1 MSIYHTQTNTQARN
15 ILLLSANP
23 KNTSQLRLA
32 EEMRDIKEGLRLSEN
47 RDLFSINAA
56 EAIRPRDIRR
66 AILNYK
72 PHIIHFSGHGSAE
85 EGLLFED
92 ETGAANFVDGEALAG
107 LFELFA
113 NQVECVVL
121 NACYSKY
128 QATEIARH
136 INYVVGMS
144 QEIQDKAAIEFAVG
158 FYDGLGAGEG
168 YDFAYKL
175 GCNAILMAGIKQNLI
190 PELISSDNLKS
201 QLSSTDLS
209 NKYTSQVSQNIY
221 IERPPIE
228 AKCYQEIL
236 QAGALIRIKAPQ
248 KMGKTWLLENLL
260 SYSREKGYQIAKLD
274 LQQAENS
281 IFDDLKTFLQWVCVD
296 VSDSLDI
303 EPEVNE
309 TWQDIYGVNKN
320 CTRYFQKHFLSV
332 NESPLV
338 FAIDNFERLFQ
349 YPDIF
354 SQFCLLLRGWYENAK
369 GGDRVANIW
378 KKLRLVVVHSTEN
391 YPALDSNHSPFNV
404 GIPIELPEFNQEQV
418 KVFARNYELDKQLGE
433 QGLIK
438 LMELIGGHPYLL
450 QQALVNLKNSQINL
464 EQLLSL
470 APTEQGI
477 FSDHLRQQLWH
488 LQHNSQLELGYKK
501 VVKTNA
507 PVRLDAEVGF
517 KLHSL
522 GLVKLSGNDCVPSC
536 NLYRQYFSER
546 LM

>member
-1 MSIYHTQTNTQARN
+1 MSIYHTHRN

-23 KNTSQLRLA
+23 KATSQLRLA
-32 EEMRDIKEGLRLSEN
+32 QEMRDIKEGLRLSEN
-47 RDLFSINAA
+47 RDQFSISTA

-66 AILNYK
+66 AILTSQ
-72 PHIIHFSGHGSAE
+72 PHIIHFSGHGSQE

-92 ETGAANFVDGEALAG
+92 ETGAVKFVDGSALAG

-128 QATEIARH
+128 QASEIAQH

-158 FYDGLGAGEG
+158 FYDGLGAGKG

-175 GCNAILMAGIKQNLI
+175 GCNAILMAGIEQHLI
-190 PELISSDNLKS
+190 PELITSDNLNP
-201 QLSSTDLS
+201 STDIS
-209 NKYTSQVSQNIY
+209 QRHTSEVSQNIY

-236 QAGALIRIKAPQ
+236 QPGALIRIKAPQ

-260 SYSREKGYQIAKLD
+260 SYAREQGYQTAKLD

-281 IFDDLKTFLQWVCVD
+281 ILDNLKTFLQWVCVD

-303 EPEVNE
+303 EPQVNE

-320 CTRYFQKHFLSV
+320 CTRYFQKHLLSV
-332 NESPLV
+332 SESPLV
-338 FAIDNFERLFQ
+338 FAIDNFDLLFQ

-378 KKLRLVVVHSTEN
+378 KKLRLVVVHSTEV
-391 YPALDSNHSPFNV
+391 YPSLDSNHSPFNV
-404 GIPIELPEFNQEQV
+404 GIPIELPEFNQQQV
-418 KVFARNYELDKQLGE
+418 KAFATGYELDKQLG

-450 QQALVNLKNSQINL
+450 QQAFVNLKSQQINL
-464 EQLLSL
+464 EQLFTL
-470 APTEQGI
+470 APTEEGI
-477 FSDHLRQQLWH
+477 FSDYLRQLLWH
-488 LQHNSQLELGYKK
+488 LQHNSPLEVGYKK
-501 VVKTNA
+501 VVKANA
-507 PVRLDAEVGF
+507 PVRLDAEVAF

-522 GLVKLSGNDCVPSC
+522 GLVKLSGNDCLPSC
-536 NLYRQYFSER
+536 DLYRQYFSER
-546 LM
+546 LG

>member
-1 MSIYHTQTNTQARN
+1 MTQTRN

-23 KNTSQLRLA
+23 KKTSQLRLA

-47 RDLFSINAA
+47 RDLFSISTA

-66 AILNYK
+66 AILTYH
-72 PHIIHFSGHGSAE
+72 PHIIHFSGHGSQE
-85 EGLLFED
+85 EGLVFED
-92 ETGAANFVDGEALAG
+92 ETGAVKFVDAEALAG

-121 NACYSKY
+121 NACHSKY
-128 QATEIARH
+128 QASEIARH

-168 YDFAYKL
+168 YDLAYKL
-175 GCNAILMAGIKQNLI
+175 GCNAILMAGIKQHLI
-190 PELISSDNLKS
+190 PELINLKL
-201 QLSSTDLS
+201 QSSTDIFK
-209 NKYTSQVSQNIY
+209 KYTSEVSQNIY

-228 AKCYQEIL
+228 VKCYQEII
-236 QAGALIRIKAPQ
+236 QPGALIRIKAPQ
-248 KMGKTWLLENLL
+248 KMGKTWLFENLL
-260 SYSREKGYQIAKLD
+260 SSAREQGYQTVKLD

-281 IFDDLKTFLQWVCVD
+281 ILENLKTFLQWVCVD
-296 VSDSLDI
+296 VSDTLDI
-303 EPEVNE
+303 EAQVND

-320 CTRYFQKHFLSV
+320 CTRYFQKHLLSV
-332 NESPLV
+332 SESPLV

-354 SQFCLLLRGWYENAK
+354 SQFCLLLRGWYEKAR

-378 KKLRLVVVHSTEN
+378 KKLRLVVAHSTEV
-391 YPALDSNHSPFNV
+391 YPSLDSNHSPFNV
-404 GIPIELPEFNQEQV
+404 GIPIELPEFNQQQV
-418 KVFARNYELDKQLGE
+418 KAFATKYELNKQLG

-438 LMELIGGHPYLL
+438 LIELIGGHPYLL
-450 QQALVNLKNSQINL
+450 QQAFVNLKSQQINL
-464 EQLLSL
+464 EQLFTL
-470 APTEQGI
+470 APTEEGI
-477 FSDHLRQQLWH
+477 FSNYLRQLLWH
-488 LQHNSQLELGYKK
+488 LKPNSLLEVGYKK
-501 VVKTNA
+501 VVRANA

-536 NLYRQYFSER
+536 DLYRQYFSER
-546 LM
+546 LG

>member
-1 MSIYHTQTNTQARN
+1 MSIYHTLTRN

-23 KNTSQLRLA
+23 KGTSQLRLA

-47 RDLFSINAA
+47 RDLFSINTA

-66 AILNYK
+66 AILTYK
-72 PHIIHFSGHGSAE
+72 PHIIHFSGHGSQE

-92 ETGAANFVDGEALAG
+92 ETGATKFVDASALGG

-128 QATEIARH
+128 QAAEIARH

-158 FYDGLGAGEG
+158 FYDGLGADEG

-175 GCNAILMAGIKQNLI
+175 GCNAILMAGIKQHLI
-190 PELISSDNLKS
+190 PELINLKS
-201 QLSSTDLS
+201 PDSSKKDIS
-209 NKYTSQVSQNIY
+209 EVSQNIY

-236 QAGALIRIKAPQ
+236 QPGALIRIKAPQ
-248 KMGKTWLLENLL
+248 KMGKTWLLDNLL
-260 SYSREKGYQIAKLD
+260 SSAIEQGYQTVKLD

-281 IFDDLKTFLQWVCVD
+281 ILDDLKTFLQWLCVN

-303 EPEVNE
+303 EPQVNE

-320 CTRYFQKHFLSV
+320 CTRYFQKHLLSV
-332 NESPLV
+332 SESPLV
-338 FAIDNFERLFQ
+338 FAIDNFERLFE

-378 KKLRLVVVHSTEN
+378 KKLRLVVVHSTED
-391 YPALDSNHSPFNV
+391 YPTLDSNHSPFNV
-404 GIPIELPEFNQEQV
+404 GVPIELPEFNQQQV
-418 KVFARNYELDKQLGE
+418 KALATGYELDKQLG

-450 QQALVNLKNSQINL
+450 QQAFVNLKSQQINL
-464 EQLLSL
+464 EQLFTL
-470 APTEQGI
+470 AATEEGI
-477 FSDHLRQQLWH
+477 FSDYLRQLLWH
-488 LQHNSQLELGYKK
+488 LQHNPQLEVGYKK
-501 VVKTNA
+501 VVKANA
-507 PVRLDAEVGF
+507 PVRLDSEVAF

-522 GLVKLSGNDCVPSC
+522 GLVKLSGNDCVSSRD
-536 NLYRQYFSER
+536 LYRQYFSER
-546 LM
+546 LG

>member
-1 MSIYHTQTNTQARN
+1 MSIYNTKTNTQTRK

-23 KNTSQLRLA
+23 KGTSQLRLA
-32 EEMRDIKEGLRLSEN
+32 EEMRDIGEGLRLSEN

-56 EAIRPRDIRR
+56 EAVRPRDIRR
-66 AILNYK
+66 AILTYK

-92 ETGAANFVDGEALAG
+92 ETGAVKFVDAEALAG
-107 LFELFA
+107 LFALFA
-113 NQVECVVL
+113 NHVECVVL
-121 NACYSKY
+121 NACYSTY

-144 QEIQDKAAIEFAVG
+144 QEIKDKAAIEFAVG

-190 PELISSDNLKS
+190 PELITCDDFNS
-201 QLSSTDLS
+201 QLSTDLF
-209 NKYTSQVSQNIY
+209 NQYTSQLSQSIY

-236 QAGALIRIKAPQ
+236 HSGALIRIKAPQ

-260 SYSREKGYQIAKLD
+260 SYTRERGYQTAKLD
-274 LQQAENS
+274 LQQAENL

-303 EPEVNE
+303 QPEVNK

-320 CTRYFQKHFLSV
+320 CTRYFQKHFLSDG
-332 NESPLV
+332 ESPLV

-378 KKLRLVVVHSTEN
+378 KKLRLIVVHSTEN

-404 GIPIELPEFNQEQV
+404 GIPIELPEFNQQQV
-418 KVFARNYELDKQLGE
+418 KAFARNYELDKQLGE

-438 LMELIGGHPYLL
+438 LMESIGGHPYLL
-450 QQALVNLKNSQINL
+450 QQTFVNLKTLQIRL

-501 VVKTNA
+501 VVRTNA
-507 PVRLDAEVGF
+507 PVRLDAEIGF

-546 LM
+546 LG

>member
-1 MSIYHTQTNTQARN
+1 VSIYQTRN

-23 KNTSQLRLA
+23 KKTSQLRLA
-32 EEMRDIKEGLRLSEN
+32 EEMRDIKEGLRLSEY
-47 RDLFSINAA
+47 RDQFLISTA

-66 AILNYK
+66 AILRYK
-72 PHIIHFSGHGSAE
+72 PHIIHFSGHGSQE

-92 ETGAANFVDGEALAG
+92 ETGAVKFVDGSALAG

-128 QATEIARH
+128 QAAEIAGH

-144 QEIQDKAAIEFAVG
+144 QAIPDKAAIEFAVG

-175 GCNAILMAGIKQNLI
+175 GCNAILMAGIKQHLI
-190 PELISSDNLKS
+190 PELIQSANFKP
-201 QLSSTDLS
+201 QLSTDLS
-209 NKYTSQVSQNIY
+209 KDYISEVSQNIY
-221 IERPPIE
+221 IERPPVE
-228 AKCYQEIL
+228 TKCYQEIL
-236 QAGALIRIKAPQ
+236 QPGALIRIKAPQ

-260 SYSREKGYQIAKLD
+260 SYAREQGYHTVKLD

-281 IFDDLKTFLQWVCVD
+281 ILDNLKTFLQWVCVD

-303 EPEVNE
+303 EPKVNE
-309 TWQDIYGVNKN
+309 TWQDMYGVNKN
-320 CTRYFQKHFLSV
+320 CTRYFQKHLLSV
-332 NESPLV
+332 SESPLV

-354 SQFCLLLRGWYENAK
+354 SQFCLLLRGWYESAK
-369 GGDRVANIW
+369 GGDKVANIW
-378 KKLRLVVVHSTEN
+378 KKLRLVVVHSTEV

-404 GIPIELPEFNQEQV
+404 GIPIDLPEFNQQQV
-418 KVFARNYELDKQLGE
+418 KAFATGYELEQQLG
-433 QGLIK
+433 QNLIK

-450 QQALVNLKNSQINL
+450 QQAFVNLKSQQVNL
-464 EQLLSL
+464 EQLFTL
-470 APTEQGI
+470 APTEEGI
-477 FSDHLRQQLWH
+477 FSDYLRQLLWH
-488 LQHNSQLELGYKK
+488 LQHNPQLEVGYKK
-501 VVKTNA
+501 VVSANA
-507 PVRLDAEVGF
+507 PVRLDAEVAF

-522 GLVKLSGNDCVPSC
+522 GLLKLSGNDCVPSC
-536 NLYRQYFSER
+536 DLYRHYFSEH
-546 LM
+546 LG

>member
-1 MSIYHTQTNTQARN
+1 MSIYHTQTRN

-23 KNTSQLRLA
+23 KGTSQLRLA
-32 EEMRDIKEGLRLSEN
+32 EEMRDIREGLRLSEN
-47 RDLFSINAA
+47 RDLFTINAA
-56 EAIRPRDIRR
+56 EAVRPRDIRR
-66 AILNYK
+66 AILTYK

-85 EGLLFED
+85 EGLLLED
-92 ETGAANFVDGEALAG
+92 ETGAVNFVDAEALAG

-144 QEIQDKAAIEFAVG
+144 QEIKDKAAIEFAVG

-201 QLSSTDLS
+201 QLLSTDSS
-209 NKYTSQVSQNIY
+209 NKYSSQVSQSIY

-236 QAGALIRIKAPQ
+236 QPGALIRIKAPQ
-248 KMGKTWLLENLL
+248 QMGKTQLLENLL
-260 SYSREKGYQIAKLD
+260 SYARENGYQTAKLD

-281 IFDDLKTFLQWVCVD
+281 VFDDLKSFLQWVCVD

-320 CTRYFQKHFLSV
+320 CTRYFQKHFLSG

-404 GIPIELPEFNQEQV
+404 GIPIELPEFNQQQV
-418 KVFARNYELDKQLGE
+418 KALARNYELDKQLGE
-433 QGLIK
+433 QGLIT

-450 QQALVNLKNSQINL
+450 QQTFINLKTSQISL

-470 APTEQGI
+470 AATEEGI

>member
-1 MSIYHTQTNTQARN
+1 MIIYHTPTRN

-23 KNTSQLRLA
+23 KGTSQLRLA
-32 EEMRDIKEGLRLSEN
+32 EEMRDIKEGLKLSEN
-47 RDLFSINAA
+47 RDLFSISAA

-66 AILNYK
+66 AILTYK
-72 PHIIHFSGHGSAE
+72 PHIIHFSGHGSQE
-85 EGLLFED
+85 EGLVFED
-92 ETGAANFVDGEALAG
+92 ETGAIKFVDAEALAG

-121 NACYSKY
+121 NACHSKY
-128 QATEIARH
+128 QAEVIARH

-144 QEIQDKAAIEFAVG
+144 QAIQDKAAIEFAVG
-158 FYDGLGAGEG
+158 FYDGLGAGKG

-175 GCNAILMAGIKQNLI
+175 GCNAIQMAGIKQHLI
-190 PELISSDNLKS
+190 PELIPFHNSKS
-201 QLSSTDLS
+201 QLISSK
-209 NKYTSQVSQNIY
+209 KYTSELSQNIY

-228 AKCYQEIL
+228 AKCYQVIL
-236 QAGALIRIKAPQ
+236 QPGALIRIKAPQ

-260 SYSREKGYQIAKLD
+260 SYSREQSYQTVKLD
-274 LQQAENS
+274 LQQAENL
-281 IFDDLKTFLQWVCVD
+281 ILDNLKNFLQWVCVD

-303 EPEVNE
+303 EPQVNE

-320 CTRYFQKHFLSV
+320 CTRYFQKHLLSV
-332 NESPLV
+332 SESPLV

-378 KKLRLVVVHSTEN
+378 KKLRLVVVHSTEV
-391 YPALDSNHSPFNV
+391 YPDLDSNHSPFNV
-404 GIPIELPEFNQEQV
+404 GVPIELPEFNQQQV
-418 KVFARNYELDKQLGE
+418 KVFATQYELDKQLGE

-438 LMELIGGHPYLL
+438 LMELVGGHPYLL
-450 QQALVNLKNSQINL
+450 QQALVNLKSQQINL
-464 EQLLSL
+464 EQLLTL
-470 APTEQGI
+470 APTEEGI
-477 FSDHLRQQLWH
+477 FSDNLRQQLWH
-488 LQHNSQLELGYKK
+488 LQHNSQLEIGYKK
-501 VVKTNA
+501 VVRANS
-507 PVRLDAEVGF
+507 PVRLDAEVAF

-536 NLYRQYFSER
+536 DLYRQYFSER
-546 LM
+546 LV